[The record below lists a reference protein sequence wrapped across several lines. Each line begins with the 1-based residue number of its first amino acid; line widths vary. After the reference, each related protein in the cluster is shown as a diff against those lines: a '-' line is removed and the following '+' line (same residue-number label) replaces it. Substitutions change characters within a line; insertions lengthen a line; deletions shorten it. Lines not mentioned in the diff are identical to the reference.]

1 MPESYFQ
8 LTVKNQ
14 ASAIDAASDASGR
27 APHLLEKDIWVVW
40 ALATLFRSDLGAH
53 LVFKGGTAL
62 SKAHKVITRFPNDDE
77 CLWTGNVVIEAGS
90 EWEGR
95 GDGAQAVES
104 ERLKPRFFLI
114 GRYWEPIGFLRLP
127 EVVDLIGCGGR
138 I

>member
-1 MPESYFQ
+1 MNVYG
-8 LTVKNQ
+8 Q
-14 ASAIDAASDASGR
+14 A
-27 APHLLEKDIWVVW
+27 
-40 ALATLFRSDLGAH
+40 
-53 LVFKGGTAL
+53 
-62 SKAHKVITRFPNDDE
+62 
-77 CLWTGNVVIEAGS
+77 VIEAGS

-104 ERLKPRFFLI
+104 ERLNPDFLI